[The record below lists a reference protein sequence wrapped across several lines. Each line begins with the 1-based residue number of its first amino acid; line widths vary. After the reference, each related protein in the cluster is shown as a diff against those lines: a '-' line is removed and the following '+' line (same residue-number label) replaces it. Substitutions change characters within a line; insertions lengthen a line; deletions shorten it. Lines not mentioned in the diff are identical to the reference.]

1 MKRVWIVCKGPVCS
15 WQNLDSCCWFLFRI
29 NICAKDLWALRKNL
43 PFTAALPDTLHRS
56 LWVRALFSEI
66 ARTTSHNI
74 SCLLMNKRYALYPS
88 FPSCV
93 GPCPW
98 IASEIRDVSMSLNGH
113 CLKPRLLL
121 CRMFIVCLV
130 AGTEKAWK
138 SIIPV
143 RRTWLGRFQLRL
155 PTSTWAGNLR
165 EFRCWCLKMEGMTV
179 SE

>member
-66 ARTTSHNI
+66 ARTTSHSI

-93 GPCPW
+93 GPW

-130 AGTEKAWK
+130 AGTEKASSQYEGLAGK
-138 SIIPV
+138 VPIAV
-143 RRTWLGRFQLRL
+143 A
-155 PTSTWAGNLR
+155 TSTWAGNLR
-165 EFRCWCLKMEGMTV
+165 EFRCWGLKIEGMTV